1 MVRVESRTEDRGG
14 DDWAIITV
22 DDDGPGISETDRPHV
37 FERLY
42 VARHRP
48 WIEAGSGL
56 GLTIVAEL
64 AEVMGGKVSVTARQ
78 PTGTRFTV
86 QFPATD
92 DRLAP

>member
-1 MVRVESRTEDRGG
+1 M
-14 DDWAIITV
+14 
-22 DDDGPGISETDRPHV
+22 DDGAGIGEADRPHV

-48 WIEAGSGL
+48 QVTEAGSGP

-64 AEVMGGKVSVTARQ
+64 NEVMKGEVSVTTRQ

-86 QFPATD
+86 QLPVTHGGSA
-92 DRLAP
+92 R